1 VLLAKALSGGHVPV
15 GALLTRKN
23 VFDRI
28 FNQMDRAVVHGST
41 FAKNDLAMAAG
52 IATLDVIKAENLIEK
67 AAKRGAELQMA
78 LTRLVPGYE
87 LMKEVRG
94 KGLMLGVEFGP
105 PKSLRLR
112 ASWNVL
118 ETANKGLFCQLITV
132 PLFKDHKI
140 LTQVAGHG
148 SHTIKLLP
156 PLVISEEDCNWI
168 ATSFDTVIAGSHKV
182 PGAIWSLGKTL
193 VDNAVR
199 KSA

>member
-1 VLLAKALSGGHVPV
+1 
-15 GALLTRKN
+15 
-23 VFDRI
+23 
-28 FNQMDRAVVHGST
+28 M
-41 FAKNDLAMAAG
+41 
-52 IATLDVIKAENLIEK
+52 
-67 AAKRGAELQMA
+67 
-78 LTRLVPGYE
+78 VPGYE
-87 LMKEVRG
+87 LLKEVRG
-94 KGLMLGVEFGP
+94 KGLMIGLEFGS
-105 PKSLRLR
+105 PKSLRLK

-140 LTQVAGHG
+140 LTQVSGHG

-156 PLVISEEDCNWI
+156 PLTITEEDCNWI
-168 ATSFDTVIAGSHKV
+168 VTAFDSVIASSHKV

>member
-1 VLLAKALSGGHVPV
+1 MRGDVAT
-15 GALLTRKN
+15 GAQPHLN
-23 VFDRI
+23 AVFDGI
-28 FNQMDRAVVHGST
+28 PSDDVLEVVNVEA
-41 FAKNDLAMAAG
+41 FG
-52 IATLDVIKAENLIEK
+52 I
-67 AAKRGAELQMA
+67 
-78 LTRLVPGYE
+78 
-87 LMKEVRG
+87 
-94 KGLMLGVEFGP
+94 EFGP
-105 PKSLRLR
+105 PKSLRLK

-156 PLVISEEDCNWI
+156 PLTITEEDCSWI
-168 ATSFDTVIAGSHKV
+168 EKAFDDVIAGSHKV

-199 KSA
+199 RSA

>member
-1 VLLAKALSGGHVPV
+1 
-15 GALLTRKN
+15 
-23 VFDRI
+23 
-28 FNQMDRAVVHGST
+28 M
-41 FAKNDLAMAAG
+41 
-52 IATLDVIKAENLIEK
+52 
-67 AAKRGAELQMA
+67 
-78 LTRLVPGYE
+78 VPGYE
-87 LMKEVRG
+87 LLKEVRG
-94 KGLMLGVEFGP
+94 KGLMIGVEFGP
-105 PKSLRLR
+105 PKSLRLK

-156 PLVISEEDCNWI
+156 PLTITEADCQWI
-168 ATSFDTVIAGSHKV
+168 ETAFDSVIASSHKV

-193 VDNAVR
+193 VDNAIR